1 MEGNGKKMKKD
12 INQRDVEN
20 FPDWKIKNKEYLTEL
35 QLFIDKADNIKNE
48 ELKNDIIKQML
59 KCDKILTK
67 IAEEKI
73 EQRGIKKDN
82 K

>member
-1 MEGNGKKMKKD
+1 MEEIGK
-12 INQRDVEN
+12 NTNN
-20 FPDWKIKNKEYLTEL
+20 FPDWKMKNKEYLTEL
-35 QLFIDKADNIKNE
+35 QCFLDRADNIKDE

-73 EQRGIKKDN
+73 EETSIKKIN
-82 K
+82 

>member
-1 MEGNGKKMKKD
+1 MKKD
-12 INQRDVEN
+12 INKRDVEN

-35 QLFIDKADNIKNE
+35 QLFIDKADNIENE

-67 IAEEKI
+67 IAEEKR
-73 EQRGIKKDN
+73 EECGIKKDN